1 MERRHLVVSQP
12 SPRQRIRTRVS
23 TIAIST
29 AAIALL
35 SAWSAP
41 AVRAQAQAQPQ
52 DTASIWSSHDSPRIG
67 EVSPSLPPII
77 QPEDLCL
84 QWTEGKTDAATVSA
98 ANLKAPP
105 AAHDEYKK
113 ACGEVKAKRLDGA
126 EAHVRKAINL
136 SPDYPGAWALLGQ
149 VLEAN
154 QRFDDAKYAC
164 SRATTVDASYAP
176 AYLCLSDLAAQKND
190 WQASLDYA
198 GRSVS
203 LDPIQNPYGHFYIA
217 VAQMHLGKVS
227 QAESSAHDALDADH
241 QHRVPQVHLL
251 LAQIYGS
258 EGDLKNSADQLRA
271 YLKVAR
277 NAPDAAEVKKSL
289 AQLNS
294 QISK

>member
-1 MERRHLVVSQP
+1 MKHCR
-12 SPRQRIRTRVS
+12 
-23 TIAIST
+23 
-29 AAIALL
+29 
-35 SAWSAP
+35 P
-41 AVRAQAQAQPQ
+41 AVSPKSHRKCPLAHLSLLALAALSIAATPPVSRAQSQQ
-52 DTASIWSSHDSPRIG
+52 DTTPGWPLHDS
-67 EVSPSLPPII
+67 SPVHANADVGGSLPLLV
-77 QPEDLCL
+77 QQNDSCL
-84 QWTEGKTDAATVSA
+84 LWTEGKTDSATVSA